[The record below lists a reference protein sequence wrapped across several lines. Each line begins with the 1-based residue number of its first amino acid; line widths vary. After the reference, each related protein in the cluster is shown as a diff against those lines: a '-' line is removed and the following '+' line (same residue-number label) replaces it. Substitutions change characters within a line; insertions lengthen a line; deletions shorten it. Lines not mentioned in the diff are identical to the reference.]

1 MYIITTLSTAYQ
13 LLYPPFPHLPP
24 CGQVVNY
31 NAYQTNSSFL
41 VLYGPLGP
49 MLPMN
54 TNELWQAVLG
64 ELELKLSKANFTTW
78 FKQTFVATFNENEV
92 VIGVPNTFTK
102 TWLEKK
108 YHKEIHNLIQTFA
121 SNSRIKNV
129 IYKVETK
136 PGLPVSI
143 DPIEIEEIINEIPPT
158 SQQTYYPSPQS
169 TLAQHRQ
176 ETIEVSLN
184 TKYAFS
190 NFIVGKQNELAHAA
204 AQAVASQP
212 GGVYN
217 PLFLYGGVGL
227 GKTHLLQAVGNEI
240 AKQNPKAKI
249 LYVTSEKFTNDYIY
263 AIRTNRTREF
273 KELYRTVDVLL
284 IDDIQFITGKEGTQE
299 EFFHTF
305 NALHQNNKQIILTSD
320 RPPKAIP
327 DLEQRLSSR
336 FEWGMMADIGSPDF
350 ETRIAILQAKCRE
363 KNYLLEQ
370 DILHHIG
377 TVVQSNVRELEGALN
392 KIIALHQFKNI
403 TPSIE
408 TVKPILVSFQPTK
421 NKKSVTPRHLIQL
434 VAGYFELQ
442 IDDLLGKSREKRL
455 AFPRQIIMYIMR
467 EEMKSSFPSIGNE
480 LGGRDHTTAMH
491 AYEKISNQ
499 IAIDEKLQQD
509 VELIKQRMYS

>member
-1 MYIITTLSTAYQ
+1 
-13 LLYPPFPHLPP
+13 
-24 CGQVVNY
+24 
-31 NAYQTNSSFL
+31 
-41 VLYGPLGP
+41 
-49 MLPMN
+49 MN

-78 FKQTFVATFNENEV
+78 FKQTFIATFGETEV

-108 YHKEIHNLIQTFA
+108 YHKEIHNLLQNFA
-121 SNSRIKNV
+121 NNNRIKNIV
-129 IYKVETK
+129 YRVETK
-136 PGLPVSI
+136 AGLPVSI
-143 DPIEIEEIINEIPPT
+143 EPMDIKEAMVENQTFSQAAYYQTFPQII
-158 SQQTYYPSPQS
+158 QPSK
-169 TLAQHRQ
+169 Q
-176 ETIEVSLN
+176 EVVEVSLN
-184 TKYAFS
+184 TKYSFS

-212 GGVYN
+212 GNVYN
-217 PLFLYGGVGL
+217 PLFIYGGVGL
-227 GKTHLLQAVGNEI
+227 GKTHLLQAVGNEL

-249 LYVTSEKFTNDYIY
+249 LYVTSEKFTNDFIQ
-263 AIRTNRTREF
+263 AIRTNRTKEF
-273 KELYRTVDVLL
+273 KDVYRTVDALL

-305 NALHQNNKQIILTSD
+305 NTLHQNNKQIILTSD

-370 DILHHIG
+370 DILHHIS

-392 KIIALHQFKNI
+392 KIIAMHQFKNI
-403 TPSIE
+403 VPTIE
-408 TVKPILVSFQPTK
+408 TVKPILASFQPIK
-421 NKKSVTPRHLIQL
+421 NKRNISPRLLIQT
-434 VAGYFELQ
+434 VAAYFELQ
-442 IDDLLGKSREKRL
+442 IEDLLGKSREKRL

-491 AYEKISNQ
+491 AYEKITNM
-499 IAIDEKLQQD
+499 IAVDEKLQQD
-509 VELIKQRMYS
+509 VESIKQRLYV

>member
-1 MYIITTLSTAYQ
+1 
-13 LLYPPFPHLPP
+13 
-24 CGQVVNY
+24 
-31 NAYQTNSSFL
+31 
-41 VLYGPLGP
+41 
-49 MLPMN
+49 MN

-78 FKQTFVATFNENEV
+78 FKQTFITNFNENEV
-92 VIGVPNTFTK
+92 IVGVPNTFTK

-108 YHKEIHNLIQTFA
+108 YHKEIHNLIQNFA
-121 SNSRIKNV
+121 NNARIKNV
-129 IYKVETK
+129 FYKVETK
-136 PGLPVSI
+136 PGLPISI
-143 DPIEIEEIINEIPPT
+143 DPIEIEKIINEAPVLP
-158 SQQTYYPSPQS
+158 QTNYYQAPQPVY
-169 TLAQHRQ
+169 LQARPD
-176 ETIEVSLN
+176 TIEVSLN
-184 TKYAFS
+184 QKYAFS

-240 AKQNPKAKI
+240 GKQNPKAKI
-249 LYVTSEKFTNDYIY
+249 LYVTSEKFTNDYIN

-273 KELYRTVDVLL
+273 KDLYRTVDVLL
-284 IDDIQFITGKEGTQE
+284 VDDIQFITGKEGTQE

-305 NALHQNNKQIILTSD
+305 NALHQNNKQVVLTSD

-370 DILHHIG
+370 EILHHVG

-392 KIIALHQFKNI
+392 KIIALHQFKNTI
-403 TPSIE
+403 PTIE
-408 TVKPILVSFQPTK
+408 SVKPIIASFQPSK
-421 NKKSVTPRHLIQL
+421 NKKSITPRHLIQT
-434 VAGYFELQ
+434 VAVYFDLQ
-442 IDDLLGKSREKRL
+442 IEDLLGKSREKRL

-467 EEMKSSFPSIGNE
+467 EEMKSSFPSIGTE

-499 IAIDEKLQQD
+499 ISGDEKLQQD
-509 VELIKQRMYS
+509 VEMIKQRLYT

>member
-1 MYIITTLSTAYQ
+1 
-13 LLYPPFPHLPP
+13 
-24 CGQVVNY
+24 
-31 NAYQTNSSFL
+31 
-41 VLYGPLGP
+41 
-49 MLPMN
+49 MN

-78 FKQTFVATFNENEV
+78 FKNTFIVRFHETETV
-92 VIGVPNTFTK
+92 VGVPNTFTK
-102 TWLEKK
+102 AWLEKK
-108 YHKEIHNLIQTFA
+108 YHKDIMNLLQNF
-121 SNSRIKNV
+121 SSCRVRSVNYR
-129 IYKVETK
+129 VEVK

-143 DPIEIEEIINEIPPT
+143 DTEPDGAET
-158 SQQTYYPSPQS
+158 SSAQTYQESYIPQAVL
-169 TLAQHRQ
+169 LAASRP

-184 TKYAFS
+184 PKYSFS

-204 AQAVASQP
+204 AQAVSGQP

-263 AIRTNRTREF
+263 AIRTNKTKEF
-273 KELYRTVDVLL
+273 KDLYRTVDVLL

-320 RPPKAIP
+320 RPPRAIP

-370 DILHHIG
+370 EILHHIG
-377 TVVQSNVRELEGALN
+377 TVVQNNVRELEGALN
-392 KIIALHQFKNI
+392 KIIAFHQFKN
-403 TPSIE
+403 TVPTIE
-408 TVKPILVSFQPTK
+408 SVKPILNSFQPTK
-421 NKKSVTPRHLIQL
+421 NKKNVSPRQLIQT
-434 VAGYFELQ
+434 VANYFELQ

-467 EEMKSSFPSIGNE
+467 EEMKSSFPSIGTE

-499 IAIDEKLQQD
+499 LLVDEKLQQD
-509 VELIKQRMYS
+509 LEILKQRMYS